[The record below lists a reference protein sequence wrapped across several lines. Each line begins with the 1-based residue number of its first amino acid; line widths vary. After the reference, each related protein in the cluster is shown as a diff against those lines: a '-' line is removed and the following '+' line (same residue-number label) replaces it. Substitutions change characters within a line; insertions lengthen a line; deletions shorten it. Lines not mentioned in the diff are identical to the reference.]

1 MAARLIDVHDFSL
14 DLEQVAREAADA
26 LGRGQLLIV
35 PTETVYG
42 IAAKPD
48 VPAAAARL
56 AELRGGASLPL
67 TPHLPD
73 AAAAS
78 SYLGDVSAI
87 GRRLM
92 EKLWPGPVALTFD
105 VAEPRRREVAQA
117 MGVAPGLLFGSEGQI
132 VLRCPDEPL
141 TGAIL
146 RSTEQPVIVSRA
158 GLAAGSDANRA
169 PAPETVPQQVSLIL
183 DAGQTRFSKPS
194 TVVRVRGEKWQI
206 VREGIYDRRIIERML
221 RTSVL
226 FVCSGNT
233 CRSPMAAALA
243 RKLIADHMGVS
254 QAELSDRGYDIA
266 SAGTFA
272 MPGMRATPQ
281 AADAVAELGGEL
293 ASHRS
298 QPLTV
303 ELINHADVIITMGGA
318 HTEGVLS
325 LVPSAA
331 SRTLTLD
338 PDGDVEDPIGLDA
351 EHYRNLAGRIRE
363 MIRRRLG
370 ETVIKGL

>member
-14 DLEQVAREAADA
+14 DLEQVARESAEA

-48 VPAAAARL
+48 VPAAAAKL

-78 SYLGDVSAI
+78 DYLGDVSAI

-117 MGVAPGLLFGSEGQI
+117 MGMAPGLLFGSEGQI

-141 TGAIL
+141 TREIL
-146 RSTEQPVIVSRA
+146 RSTQQPVIVSRA
-158 GLAAGSDANRA
+158 GLTAGADANRA
-169 PAPETVPQQVSLIL
+169 PAPEAVPHQVSLIL

-266 SAGTFA
+266 SAGTMA

-331 SRTLTLD
+331 ARTLTLD
-338 PDGDVEDPIGLDA
+338 PEGDVEDPIGLDA

-370 ETVIKGL
+370 ETVLKGL